1 MSLMAT
7 RNPYQLGVS
16 LANASPFFP
25 TLREWRFATD
35 FEGGFRFIEAKA
47 LPTGEKFETQREYT
61 FNELATQL
69 LGFVEPIRLLS
80 AQELAEKGLGAG
92 WGIREDLEPS
102 EVVEFLNRFGQIGL
116 GDYLRQAK
124 LQRPHT
130 LDKGELTPEQA
141 LSILGI
147 RQKALPRM
155 KKIFK
160 EEPNK
165 WRLMIRKIQSGDLI
179 PFAWVEKDFLDLA
192 KCVRILLTLDRN
204 YREGENYWSLPTTH
218 SRRLRRFLV
227 ASELVFVP
235 SGRDEEYRELDKFW
249 LVNNRTI
256 EAEWEKF
263 AFNLNRF
270 LLPITFNAVKR
281 EIGSENLQKFLGI
294 ETWLAYEVLKSR
306 ASLSDKRCERKDC
319 QKQFVALKS
328 TKRYCSDT
336 CSGVERNRKVRE
348 QKRKKNSSGKSQ
360 KKTKAKGKKIN
371 AKT

>member
-16 LANASPFFP
+16 LTNASPFFP
-25 TLREWRFATD
+25 TVREWRFATD

-47 LPTGEKFETQREYT
+47 IPAGEKFEIQSDYT
-61 FNELATQL
+61 FNELATHL
-69 LGFVEPIRLLS
+69 LGFVEPIRLMS
-80 AQELAEKGLGAG
+80 PQELEKQGLGTG

-102 EVVEFLNRFGQIGL
+102 EVVNFLNHFGQIAL
-116 GDYLRQAK
+116 GDYLRRAQ

-147 RQKALPRM
+147 HQKYLPKV
-155 KKIFK
+155 KKVFK

-192 KCVRILLTLDRN
+192 KCVRILLKLEKN
-204 YREGENYWSLPTTH
+204 YNEGETYFSLPITH
-218 SRRLRRFLV
+218 SEKLRRFLV

-235 SGRDEEYRELDKFW
+235 RGREEEYRKLDEFW
-249 LVNNRTI
+249 LVDKRKI
-256 EAEWEKF
+256 EAEWQKF

-270 LLPITFNAVKR
+270 LMPITFNAVKR
-281 EIGSENLQKFLGI
+281 EIQSEILQKSLGI
-294 ETWLAYEVLKSR
+294 ETWIIYEWLRSK
-306 ASLSDKRCERKDC
+306 ASLLDKRCERKDC
-319 QKQFVALKS
+319 QNQFVALRS
-328 TKRYCSDT
+328 IRLYCSDT
-336 CSGVERNRKVRE
+336 CSGVERNRKARE
-348 QKRKKNSSGKSQ
+348 SKGKKNSSGKSR
-360 KKTKAKGKKIN
+360 KKKKAKGKK
-371 AKT
+371 KDG